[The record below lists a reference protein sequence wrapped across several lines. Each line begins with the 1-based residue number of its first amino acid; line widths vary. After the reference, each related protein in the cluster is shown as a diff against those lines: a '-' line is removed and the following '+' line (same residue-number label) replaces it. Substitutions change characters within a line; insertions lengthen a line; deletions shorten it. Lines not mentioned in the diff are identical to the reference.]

1 MLTGTLQMMGY
12 EFFFTFYEE
21 KLSLIPKEEEKDVIS
36 HSWFYTK
43 LETGILAWPGKPKF
57 VEEDFLYGRTNET
70 NQVITFLTNK
80 YDQLHENNGIITVPI
95 LSYFFSYS
103 DRPMISRISFSG
115 LELNYIHPINH
126 AFEISY
132 KAEGHDG
139 KINISTYD
147 FDSTTTEKQKFS
159 VFGKEVQVYFGIT
172 RTTSLSIENPPLAL
186 SSSMVFHFEETQD
199 YSFVRELYRIA
210 KEFIQFLCNRRNISF
225 TEIQLSNK
233 KGKVGQFNEIEE
245 DIEIEMKPLKEGRY
259 IQQKYIAGYEGKI
272 LNDIAKNN
280 LYLRHLSK
288 SFNDSRIIDAASFVL
303 RTAAFEWEFSRLF
316 SEDELK
322 SEQRKKLEEEASKEL
337 ERLIENSTGKLKK
350 IYKDL
355 KKSVVSYLS
364 LSQKISQI
372 FEEYGAT
379 LLDLFGRSM
388 YKLNNIS
395 YNHSEIGERIGK
407 QRNNFAHGNLD
418 KEFINESLLDVVFL
432 EQIVLAMQLQYF
444 GIDEI
449 TTKKII
455 NEVFRHNLTVQ
466 SG

>member
-1 MLTGTLQMMGY
+1 MLTGTLKMMGY
-12 EFFFTFYEE
+12 EFFFTFDKE
-21 KLSLIPKEEEKDVIS
+21 KLSLIPKEEKDSIKY
-36 HSWFYTK
+36 SWFYKK
-43 LETGILAWPGKPKF
+43 LETGGYAWPGDPKF

-80 YDQLHENNGIITVPI
+80 HIQLHENNGVITVPF
-95 LSYFFSYS
+95 LAYFFSYS
-103 DRPMISRISFSG
+103 ERPMISRISFSG

-132 KAEGHDG
+132 KPEEHDG
-139 KINISTYD
+139 KIKISTYD
-147 FDSTTTEKQKFS
+147 FDSTTTKEQKFT

-172 RTTSLSIENPPLAL
+172 RTTSLSIEKPPLTL
-186 SSSMVFHFEETQD
+186 SSSMVLYFEETQD
-199 YSFVRELYRIA
+199 YSFILELNRIA

-225 TEIQLSNK
+225 TKIQLSSRESN
-233 KGKVGQFNEIEE
+233 VGQYVEIGE
-245 DIEIEMKPLKEGRY
+245 DIEIEMKPLKDGRY

-272 LNDIAKNN
+272 LNDIAENN
-280 LYLRHLSK
+280 LYLRHLGK
-288 SFNDSRIIDAASFVL
+288 SFRDSRIIDAASFVL

-316 SEDELK
+316 SEDEWK
-322 SEQRKKLEEEASKEL
+322 SEQRKILEEEASKEL

-364 LSQKISQI
+364 LSQKICQI
-372 FEEYGAT
+372 FEEYGAS
-379 LLDLFGRSM
+379 LLDLFGQSI

-395 YNHSEIGERIGK
+395 YNHSEIAERIGK

-432 EQIVLAMQLQYF
+432 EQIVLAIQLQYF

-449 TTKKII
+449 ETQKII
-455 NEVFRHNLTVQ
+455 NEVFHHNLAL
-466 SG
+466 

>member
-12 EFFFTFYEE
+12 EFFFTFDEE

-43 LETGILAWPGKPKF
+43 LETGGFAWPGEPKF

-70 NQVITFLTNK
+70 NRVITFLTNK
-80 YDQLHENNGIITVPI
+80 YVQLHENNGIITVSI

-103 DRPMISRISFSG
+103 DKPMISRMSFSG

-132 KAEGHDG
+132 KAEGRDG

-225 TEIQLSNK
+225 TEIQLSNRQ
-233 KGKVGQFNEIEE
+233 GEIGQFNEIEE

-272 LNDIAKNN
+272 LNDIAENN

-288 SFNDSRIIDAASFVL
+288 SFNDSRKIDAASFVL
-303 RTAAFEWEFSRLF
+303 RTAAFEWEFRRLF

-337 ERLIENSTGKLKK
+337 ERLIGTSTGKLKQ

-355 KKSVVSYLS
+355 KKSAISYLS
-364 LSQKISQI
+364 LSQKINQI

-379 LLDLFGRSM
+379 LLDLFGRFM

-444 GIDEI
+444 GIDELK
-449 TTKKII
+449 TKKII
-455 NEVFRHNLTVQ
+455 NEVFRHNLIV
-466 SG
+466 

>member
-12 EFFFTFYEE
+12 EFFFTFDEE

-36 HSWFYTK
+36 HSWFYTN
-43 LETGILAWPGKPKF
+43 LETGGFAWPGEPKF

-70 NQVITFLTNK
+70 NRVITFLTNK
-80 YDQLHENNGIITVPI
+80 YVQLHENNGIITVPI

-103 DRPMISRISFSG
+103 DKPMISRMSFSG

-186 SSSMVFHFEETQD
+186 SSSMIFHFEETQD
-199 YSFVRELYRIA
+199 YSFIRELYRIA
-210 KEFIQFLCNRRNISF
+210 KEFIQFLCNRRNVSF
-225 TEIQLSNK
+225 TDIRLSNNQ
-233 KGKVGQFNEIEE
+233 GKIGEFNMIEE
-245 DIEIEMKPLKEGRY
+245 NIEIEMKPLKDGRY

-272 LNDIAKNN
+272 LDDIAENN
-280 LYLRHLSK
+280 LYLRHLGK
-288 SFNDSRIIDAASFVL
+288 SFSDSRIIDAASFVL

-316 SEDELK
+316 SDDEWK
-322 SEQRKKLEEEASKEL
+322 SEQRKILEEEASKEL
-337 ERLIENSTGKLKK
+337 ERLIKNSTGKLKK

-372 FEEYGAT
+372 FEEYGANM
-379 LLDLFGRSM
+379 LDVFGRYM

-395 YNHSEIGERIGK
+395 YNHSEIAERIGK

-432 EQIVLAMQLQYF
+432 EEIVLAMQLQYF

-449 TTKKII
+449 KTKKII
-455 NEVFRHNLTVQ
+455 NEVFRHNLTV
-466 SG
+466 

>member
-12 EFFFTFYEE
+12 EFFFAFGKE
-21 KLSLIPKEEEKDVIS
+21 KLSLIPKEEKDSIKY
-36 HSWFYTK
+36 SWFYKK
-43 LETGILAWPGKPKF
+43 LGNGGYAWPGEPKF

-80 YDQLHENNGIITVPI
+80 HIQLHENNGVITVPF
-95 LSYFFSYS
+95 LAYFFSYS
-103 DRPMISRISFSG
+103 ERPMISRISFSG

-132 KAEGHDG
+132 KPEEYDG

-147 FDSTTTEKQKFS
+147 FDSTTTKEQKFN

-172 RTTSLSIENPPLAL
+172 RTTSLSIEKPPLTL

-199 YSFVRELYRIA
+199 YSFILELNRIA
-210 KEFIQFLCNRRNISF
+210 KEFIQFLCNRRNVSF
-225 TEIQLSNK
+225 TKMQLSSRESN
-233 KGKVGQFNEIEE
+233 VGQYVEIGE
-245 DIEIEMKPLKEGRY
+245 DIEIEMKPLKDGRY

-272 LNDIAKNN
+272 LNEIAENN
-280 LYLRHLSK
+280 VYLRHLGK
-288 SFNDSRIIDAASFVL
+288 SFSDSRIIDAASFVL
-303 RTAAFEWEFSRLF
+303 RTAAFEWEFSKLF
-316 SEDELK
+316 SEDKWK
-322 SEQRKKLEEEASKEL
+322 SEQRKRLEDEVSKEL
-337 ERLIENSTGKLKK
+337 GCLIEISTGKKKK

-355 KKSVVSYLS
+355 KKSVISYLS
-364 LSQKISQI
+364 LSQKIHQI

-379 LLDLFGRSM
+379 ILDIFGRYM
-388 YKLNNIS
+388 YKINNIS
-395 YNHSEIGERIGK
+395 YDHSKIGKRIGK

-449 TTKKII
+449 ETQKII
-455 NEVFRHNLTVQ
+455 NEVFHHNLAL
-466 SG
+466 

>member
-12 EFFFTFYEE
+12 EFFFTFDKE
-21 KLSLIPKEEEKDVIS
+21 KLSLIPKEEEKDDIR

-43 LETGILAWPGKPKF
+43 LESGVLAWPGESKF

-80 YDQLHENNGIITVPI
+80 YIQLYENNGIITVSI
-95 LSYFFSYS
+95 LAYFFSHS
-103 DRPMISRISFSG
+103 DRPMINRMSFNG
-115 LELNYIHPINH
+115 IELNYIHPINH

-132 KAEGHDG
+132 RPEEHDG

-172 RTTSLSIENPPLAL
+172 RTTSLSIEKPPLAL

-199 YSFVRELYRIA
+199 YSFLRELNRIA
-210 KEFIQFLCNRRNISF
+210 KEFIQFLCNRRNIRF
-225 TEIQLSNK
+225 TKIQLSSS
-233 KGKVGQFNEIEE
+233 KGKVGQFVEIGE
-245 DIEIEMKPLKEGRY
+245 DIEVEMRPLKDGRY

-272 LNDIAKNN
+272 LNDIAENN
-280 LYLRHLSK
+280 LYLRHLGK
-288 SFNDSRIIDAASFVL
+288 SFSDSRIIDAASFVL

-316 SEDELK
+316 SEDKWK
-322 SEQRKKLEEEASKEL
+322 SEKRKNLEEEASKEL
-337 ERLIENSTGKLKK
+337 ERLIETSTGKLKQ

-355 KKSVVSYLS
+355 KKSAISYLS
-364 LSQKISQI
+364 LSQKINQI
-372 FEEYGAT
+372 FEEYGMT
-379 LLDLFGRSM
+379 VLDIFGRYM
-388 YKLNNIS
+388 YKLNNVS
-395 YNHSEIGERIGK
+395 YDHSEIGERIGK

-432 EQIVLAMQLQYF
+432 EQIILAMQLQYF

-449 TTKKII
+449 GTKKII
-455 NEVFRHNLTVQ
+455 NEIFHHNLAL
-466 SG
+466 

>member
-12 EFFFTFYEE
+12 EFFFTFDEE
-21 KLSLIPKEEEKDVIS
+21 RLSLIPKEEERDEIR

-43 LETGILAWPGKPKF
+43 LESGILAWPGKPKL

-70 NQVITFLTNK
+70 NQVITFLTNRHI
-80 YDQLHENNGIITVPI
+80 QLHENNGVITVPI
-95 LSYFFSYS
+95 LVYFFSYS
-103 DRPMISRISFSG
+103 DRPLISRISFSG

-132 KAEGHDG
+132 KPEEHDG

-147 FDSTTTEKQKFS
+147 FDSTTTEEQKFS

-172 RTTSLSIENPPLAL
+172 RTTSLSIEKPPLAL
-186 SSSMVFHFEETQD
+186 SSSMIFHFEETQD
-199 YSFVRELYRIA
+199 YSFIRELNRIA

-225 TEIQLSNK
+225 TDIQLSNRQ
-233 KGKVGQFNEIEE
+233 GKVGQFIEIEE
-245 DIEIEMKPLKEGRY
+245 DTEVEMKPLKDGRY

-272 LNDIAKNN
+272 LNDIAENN
-280 LYLRHLSK
+280 LYLRHLGK
-288 SFNDSRIIDAASFVL
+288 SFSDSRIIDAASFVL

-316 SEDELK
+316 SEDKWK
-322 SEQRKKLEEEASKEL
+322 SEQRKKLEDEVSKEL
-337 ERLIENSTGKLKK
+337 ECLIETSAGKKKK
-350 IYKDL
+350 IYKEL
-355 KKSVVSYLS
+355 KKSVISYLS
-364 LSQKISQI
+364 LSQKINQI
-372 FEEYGAT
+372 FEEYGMT
-379 LLDLFGRSM
+379 ILDIFGRYI

-395 YNHSEIGERIGK
+395 YEHSKIGERIGK

-444 GIDEI
+444 GIDGI
-449 TTKKII
+449 KTKKII
-455 NEVFRHNLTVQ
+455 NEVFRHNLTL
-466 SG
+466 

>member
-12 EFFFTFYEE
+12 DFFFTFDEE
-21 KLSLIPKEEEKDVIS
+21 KLSLIPKEGDKDKIRF
-36 HSWFYTK
+36 SWFNTELGK
-43 LETGILAWPGKPKF
+43 GIFSWSREPRF
-57 VEEDFLYGRTNET
+57 VEEDFLYGRINET
-70 NQVITFLTNK
+70 NQVIIFLTNK
-80 YDQLHENNGIITVPI
+80 YNQLQENNGIITVPI
-95 LSYFFSYS
+95 LAYFFSYS
-103 DRPMISRISFSG
+103 DRPRISRISFSG
-115 LELNYIHPINH
+115 LELNYIHPINR

-132 KAEGHDG
+132 KPEEHDG

-147 FDSTTTEKQKFS
+147 FDSTTTEEQKFN
-159 VFGKEVQVYFGIT
+159 VFGKEVQVYFGVT
-172 RTTSLSIENPPLAL
+172 RTTSLSIEKPPLAL

-210 KEFIQFLCNRRNISF
+210 KEFIQFLCNRRNVSF
-225 TEIQLSNK
+225 TDIRLSNNQ
-233 KGKVGQFNEIEE
+233 GKVGEFNVIGEN
-245 DIEIEMKPLKEGRY
+245 IEIEMKPLKDGRY

-272 LNDIAKNN
+272 LDDIAENN
-280 LYLRHLSK
+280 LYLRHLGK
-288 SFNDSRIIDAASFVL
+288 SFSDSRIIDAASFVL

-316 SEDELK
+316 SEDEWK
-322 SEQRKKLEEEASKEL
+322 SEQRKKLEEEAGKEL
-337 ERLIENSTGKLKK
+337 ERLIESSTGKLKQ

-355 KKSVVSYLS
+355 KKSAVSYLS

-372 FEEYGAT
+372 FEEYGVT
-379 LLDLFGRSM
+379 ILDKFGRYM

-395 YNHSEIGERIGK
+395 YDHSEIGERVGK

-449 TTKKII
+449 KTKKII
-455 NEVFRHNLTVQ
+455 NEVFRHNLTI
-466 SG
+466 

>member
-12 EFFFTFYEE
+12 EFFFTFDEE
-21 KLSLIPKEEEKDVIS
+21 KLSLIPKEGEKDVIS

-43 LETGILAWPGKPKF
+43 LETGGFAWPGEPKF

-70 NQVITFLTNK
+70 NRVITFLTNK
-80 YDQLHENNGIITVPI
+80 YVQLHENNGIITVPI

-103 DRPMISRISFSG
+103 NRPTISRMSFSG

-132 KAEGHDG
+132 KPEEHDG

-186 SSSMVFHFEETQD
+186 PSSMVFHFEETQD

-259 IQQKYIAGYEGKI
+259 IQQKYIDGYEGKI
-272 LNDIAKNN
+272 LNDITKNN

-303 RTAAFEWEFSRLF
+303 RTAAFEWEFRRLF

-322 SEQRKKLEEEASKEL
+322 SEQRKKLEEEAGKGL
-337 ERLIENSTGKLKK
+337 ECLIETSTDKLKQ

-355 KKSVVSYLS
+355 KKSAVSYLS
-364 LSQKISQI
+364 LSQKIRQI
-372 FEEYGAT
+372 FEEYGVT
-379 LLDLFGRSM
+379 LLDVFGSHI
-388 YKLNNIS
+388 YKLNKIS

-455 NEVFRHNLTVQ
+455 NEVFRHNLIV
-466 SG
+466 

>member
-12 EFFFTFYEE
+12 EFFFTFDEE
-21 KLSLIPKEEEKDVIS
+21 KLSLIPKEGDKDKIRF
-36 HSWFYTK
+36 SWFNTELGK
-43 LETGILAWPGKPKF
+43 GIFSWSREPRF
-57 VEEDFLYGRTNET
+57 VEEDFLYGRINET
-70 NQVITFLTNK
+70 NQVIIFLTNK
-80 YDQLHENNGIITVPI
+80 YNQLQENNGIITVPI
-95 LSYFFSYS
+95 LAYFFSYS
-103 DRPMISRISFSG
+103 DRPMISWMSFRG
-115 LELNYIHPINH
+115 LELDYIYPINH

-132 KAEGHDG
+132 NPEEHDG

-172 RTTSLSIENPPLAL
+172 RSTSLSIEKPPLVL

-199 YSFVRELYRIA
+199 YFFVRELYRIA
-210 KEFIQFLCNRRNISF
+210 KEFIQFLCNRRNVSF
-225 TEIQLSNK
+225 TDIRLSNNQ
-233 KGKVGQFNEIEE
+233 GKVGEFNVIEE
-245 DIEIEMKPLKEGRY
+245 SIEIEMKPLKDGRY

-272 LNDIAKNN
+272 LDDIAENN
-280 LYLRHLSK
+280 LYLRHLGK
-288 SFNDSRIIDAASFVL
+288 SFRDSRIIDAASFVL

-316 SEDELK
+316 SEDEWK
-322 SEQRKKLEEEASKEL
+322 SEQRKILEEEASKEL

-364 LSQKISQI
+364 LSQKISQT
-372 FEEYGAT
+372 FEEYGVT
-379 LLDLFGRSM
+379 ILDKFGRYM

-395 YNHSEIGERIGK
+395 YNHSEIAERIGK

-449 TTKKII
+449 KTKKII
-455 NEVFRHNLTVQ
+455 NEVFRHNLTI
-466 SG
+466 

>member
-1 MLTGTLQMMGY
+1 MLTGTLKMMGY
-12 EFFFTFYEE
+12 EFFFTFDKE
-21 KLSLIPKEEEKDVIS
+21 KLSLIPKEEKDSIKY
-36 HSWFYTK
+36 SWFYKK
-43 LETGILAWPGKPKF
+43 LETGGYAWPGDPKF

-80 YDQLHENNGIITVPI
+80 HIQLHENNGVITVPF
-95 LSYFFSYS
+95 LAYFFSYS
-103 DRPMISRISFSG
+103 ERPMISRISFSG

-132 KAEGHDG
+132 KPEEHDG
-139 KINISTYD
+139 KIKISTYD
-147 FDSTTTEKQKFS
+147 FDSTTTKEQKFT

-172 RTTSLSIENPPLAL
+172 RTTSLSIEKPPLTL
-186 SSSMVFHFEETQD
+186 SSSMVLYFEETQD
-199 YSFVRELYRIA
+199 YSFILELNRIA

-225 TEIQLSNK
+225 TKIQLSSRESN
-233 KGKVGQFNEIEE
+233 VGQYVEIGE
-245 DIEIEMKPLKEGRY
+245 DIEIEMKPLKDGRY

-272 LNDIAKNN
+272 LNDIAENN
-280 LYLRHLSK
+280 LYLRHLGK
-288 SFNDSRIIDAASFVL
+288 SFRDSRIIDAASFVL

-316 SEDELK
+316 SEDEWK
-322 SEQRKKLEEEASKEL
+322 SEQRKILEEEASKEL

-364 LSQKISQI
+364 LSQKICQI
-372 FEEYGAT
+372 FEEYGAS
-379 LLDLFGRSM
+379 LLDLFGQSI

-395 YNHSEIGERIGK
+395 YNHSEIAERIGK

-432 EQIVLAMQLQYF
+432 EQIVLVMQLQYF
-444 GIDEI
+444 GIDEVA
-449 TTKKII
+449 TKKII
-455 NEVFRHNLTVQ
+455 NEVFRHNLIV
-466 SG
+466 

>member
-1 MLTGTLQMMGY
+1 MMGY
-12 EFFFTFYEE
+12 EFFFTFDEE
-21 KLSLIPKEEEKDVIS
+21 KLSLIPKEDERDLIR

-43 LETGILAWPGKPKF
+43 LESGVLALPGNPKF
-57 VEEDFLYGRTNET
+57 VEEDFLYGRINET
-70 NQVITFLTNK
+70 NRVITFLTNK
-80 YDQLHENNGIITVPI
+80 HTQLQENNGIITVPI
-95 LSYFFSYS
+95 LAYFFSRS

-115 LELNYIHPINH
+115 LELNYIHPING

-132 KAEGHDG
+132 KPEEHDG
-139 KINISTYD
+139 KINISTYN
-147 FDSTTTEKQKFS
+147 FGLTTTEGQKFC
-159 VFGKEVQVYFGIT
+159 VFEKEVQVYFDIT
-172 RTTSLSIENPPLAL
+172 RTTSLSIEKPPLTL

-210 KEFIQFLCNRRNISF
+210 KEFIQFLCNRRNVSF
-225 TEIQLSNK
+225 TDIRLSNNQ
-233 KGKVGQFNEIEE
+233 GKVGEFNVIEE
-245 DIEIEMKPLKEGRY
+245 SIEIEMKPLKDGRY

-272 LNDIAKNN
+272 LEDIAENN
-280 LYLRHLSK
+280 LYLRHLGK
-288 SFNDSRIIDAASFVL
+288 SFSDSRIIDAASFVL

-316 SEDELK
+316 SEDEWK
-322 SEQRKKLEEEASKEL
+322 SDQRKKLEEEASKEL
-337 ERLIENSTGKLKK
+337 ERLIETSTGRLKK

-355 KKSVVSYLS
+355 KKSAVSYLS

-372 FEEYGAT
+372 FEEYGAA
-379 LLDLFGRSM
+379 LLDLFGQSM

-449 TTKKII
+449 ETQKII
-455 NEVFRHNLTVQ
+455 NEVFHHNLAL
-466 SG
+466 

>member
-12 EFFFTFYEE
+12 EFFFTFDEE
-21 KLSLIPKEEEKDVIS
+21 KLSLIPKEEEKYVIS

-43 LETGILAWPGKPKF
+43 LETGGFAWPGEPKF

-70 NQVITFLTNK
+70 NRVITFLTNK
-80 YDQLHENNGIITVPI
+80 YVQLHENNGIITVPI

-103 DRPMISRISFSG
+103 NRPIISRMSFSG

-225 TEIQLSNK
+225 TKIQLSSRESN
-233 KGKVGQFNEIEE
+233 VGQYVEIGE

-272 LNDIAKNN
+272 LNDIAENN
-280 LYLRHLSK
+280 LYLRHLGK

-316 SEDELK
+316 SEDEWK
-322 SEQRKKLEEEASKEL
+322 SDQRKRLEEEVIKEK
-337 ERLIENSTGKLKK
+337 N
-350 IYKDL
+350 
-355 KKSVVSYLS
+355 
-364 LSQKISQI
+364 
-372 FEEYGAT
+372 
-379 LLDLFGRSM
+379 
-388 YKLNNIS
+388 
-395 YNHSEIGERIGK
+395 
-407 QRNNFAHGNLD
+407 
-418 KEFINESLLDVVFL
+418 
-432 EQIVLAMQLQYF
+432 
-444 GIDEI
+444 
-449 TTKKII
+449 
-455 NEVFRHNLTVQ
+455 
-466 SG
+466 